1 MHKYLGFFAILGTIA
16 LTLGACSSSVENDP
30 AINVSQSYGQ
40 ASVDYEPVKVQNE
53 LDKVYTDDYCSFD
66 YDPKNMSISDLSDSS
81 VTGSYLSIGPM
92 GGMPEGSITHLEVF
106 GGEKLTIPQ
115 DYTEES
121 WKEYA
126 KELTA
131 SFYDDASD
139 LKMTVPAAEYHT
151 ENGLRMTASVSVE
164 AVDDV
169 PAMTAEILAVNG
181 ENQSLVMIATTYAND
196 PVDVQPYLDVMAS
209 AKVQ

>member
-1 MHKYLGFFAILGTIA
+1 MHKYLGTFCLLVTL
-16 LTLGACSSSVENDP
+16 LTLSACSFSPAESS

-40 ASVDYEPVKVQNE
+40 TAADYEPAETKNE
-53 LDKVYTDDYCSFD
+53 LDKVYTDDYCSFA
-66 YDPKNMSISDLSDSS
+66 YDSQNMSISDLSDSS
-81 VTGSYLSIGPM
+81 VTGSYLSVEPM

-131 SFYDDASD
+131 SFYDDQSN
-139 LKMTVPAAEYHT
+139 LKMAVPSAEFNT
-151 ENGLRMTASVSVE
+151 EDGVRMTATVSVE

-181 ENQSLVMIATTYAND
+181 ENGSLVMIATSYESD
-196 PVDVQPYLDVMAS
+196 PVDVQPYLEVMSS
-209 AKVQ
+209 AKVK